1 MTLDIKVSAALMK
14 YSFLEQRKIFHAL
27 ETGTVD
33 KLTKHLQEG
42 AEKAIDVMDS
52 WEPIVEGYG
61 GFPIEKEAVA
71 KKKME
76 FKRDKNVGR
85 VVTSGGDQML
95 VTGRKADGRYVVMG
109 KDGRKTAKDA
119 VDIGVVAKEQVVGVD
134 LDDLHESMKQAR
146 KNVGAST
153 CWDGYKAKGTKKK
166 GGKVVPNCVKEDEV
180 AEGKKGLWDNI
191 HAKRKRGEKPAK
203 PGDKDYPKT
212 LNVESNQSFDAM
224 IEALC
229 LPEYEDLTFEEIHDI
244 CVETLLELDQPLL
257 NEAIDLIDSMELLTE
272 APSQHSANP
281 NIAVQAPQKKKE
293 SAAPAGKPSLKDR
306 IKAGLKTAAK
316 VVAKGAVKGAKYAGK
331 AAGMAKNTAGKMA
344 AAAKDGY
351 KSTQTG
357 KSSSGSSKS
366 TSSTMSDT
374 PPKDA
379 GSSSSSSTSGGGST
393 TTSGSSGSG
402 GDGSKTKENLKKFG
416 SALKKG
422 IKKVVGK
429 GSRLVSK
436 GAGKLAKRLG
446 EQSRYDWRSN
456 IKGDI

>member
-1 MTLDIKVSAALMK
+1 MGGIKGK
-14 YSFLEQRKIFHAL
+14 RN
-27 ETGTVD
+27 
-33 KLTKHLQEG
+33 QE
-42 AEKAIDVMDS
+42 
-52 WEPIVEGYG
+52 
-61 GFPIEKEAVA
+61 
-71 KKKME
+71 
-76 FKRDKNVGR
+76 
-85 VVTSGGDQML
+85 
-95 VTGRKADGRYVVMG
+95 
-109 KDGRKTAKDA
+109 
-119 VDIGVVAKEQVVGVD
+119 
-134 LDDLHESMKQAR
+134 
-146 KNVGAST
+146 
-153 CWDGYKAKGTKKK
+153 K

-180 AEGKKGLWDNI
+180 NEGKKKGLWDNI
-191 HAKRKRGEKPAK
+191 HAKRKRGERPAK
-203 PGDKDYPKT
+203 PGEKDYPKT

-229 LPEYEDLTFEEIHDI
+229 LPEYEDLTFDEIHDI

-257 NEAIDLIDSMELLTE
+257 NEALDLIDSMELLTE

-293 SAAPAGKPSLKDR
+293 AAPAKPSMKDR

-331 AAGMAKNTAGKMA
+331 AAGMAKNTAKDMA
-344 AAAKDGY
+344 SSAKDGY
-351 KSTQTG
+351 KSTQKG
-357 KSSSGSSKS
+357 QSSSGSSKS

-379 GSSSSSSTSGGGST
+379 GSSSTSGG
-393 TTSGSSGSG
+393 SSASG
-402 GDGSKTKENLKKFG
+402 GPSGQERSGQKTKENLKKFG

-422 IKKVVGK
+422 LKKVVGK

-456 IKGDI
+456 IKGDM

>member
-14 YSFLEQRKIFHAL
+14 YNFYEQRKILNAL

-33 KLTKHLQEG
+33 KLTKHLREG

-119 VDIGVVAKEQVVGVD
+119 VDIGVIAKEQVVGVD
-134 LDDLHESMKQAR
+134 LDDLHESLKQAR

-180 AEGKKGLWDNI
+180 NEGKKKGLWDNI
-191 HAKRKRGEKPAK
+191 HAKRKRGERPAR
-203 PGDKDYPKT
+203 PGEKDYPKT

-229 LPEYEDLTFEEIHDI
+229 LPEYEDLTFDEIHDI

-257 NEAIDLIDSMELLTE
+257 NEALDLIDSMELLTE

-293 SAAPAGKPSLKDR
+293 AAPAKPSLKDR

-331 AAGMAKNTAGKMA
+331 AAGMAKNTAKDMTS
-344 AAAKDGY
+344 AAKDGY
-351 KSTQTG
+351 KSTQKG
-357 KSSSGSSKS
+357 QSSSGSSKS

-379 GSSSSSSTSGGGST
+379 GSSSTSGGST

-422 IKKVVGK
+422 LKKVVGK

-456 IKGDI
+456 IKGDM